1 MAVNATKKDENTVL
15 KSKTQTILRLIKYLF
30 AYKKTIAAVLV
41 IIAVSTAITLI
52 NPLITERAINVDI
65 ANHDYKSLYTLVIF
79 ALVMNFILFIAVK
92 LRMYLIAK
100 ISNGVLVTIRTELY
114 THLQTLGLKFYDSLP
129 AGKILSRVIEDV
141 NSLKGILQDLIVT
154 LFPQFVT
161 LVAVVVIMFVKNP
174 ILAAATLASTPL
186 LTAGLLF
193 IKIKCSTLWHIHSK
207 KSSNLS
213 GVIHEDVSGMRII
226 QGFAAEE
233 ETSDAF
239 KTAVTEHQ
247 DSFRNAVRLGDM
259 FNSVIE
265 FTTMISTVL
274 LYYTAVKLIG
284 NNSIPVGTLI
294 AFSTYANMV
303 WSPISSLG
311 NLYTNLVK
319 NVAKANRIFEV
330 LDTAPEVYD
339 REGATELPEIK
350 GSVEFKNVS
359 FSYDDDKIV
368 LDNVSFSV
376 RPGETIALVGPTGAG
391 KSTIANLISRF
402 YDIQK
407 GEILIDGID
416 LTSVTIESLRK
427 QMGVM
432 TQDNFLFTGTIADN
446 IRYGKLDATEEE
458 IENAA
463 KAVNAHDFIMN
474 LENGYNTMLKERG
487 AGLSVGQR
495 QLLAFAR
502 TMISMPKIL
511 ILDEATSSI
520 DTQSEILVQ
529 KGIARLLKGRTSFVI
544 AHRLSTIKNADR
556 IFVVNHGKIVEMG
569 SHDELMKKHGEYYN
583 LYSAQAV

>member
-79 ALVMNFILFIAVK
+79 ALVMNFILFVAVK

>member
-30 AYKKTIAAVLV
+30 AYKKTIVAVLI

-52 NPLITERAINVDI
+52 NPLIIERAINVHI
-65 ANHDYKSLYTLVIF
+65 ASRDYRGLYTLVIF
-79 ALVMNFILFIAVK
+79 ALVINFILFIAIK

-161 LVAVVVIMFVKNP
+161 LIAVIMIMFLKNP
-174 ILAAATLASTPL
+174 VLAAATLASMPL

-233 ETSDAF
+233 ETSFTF
-239 KTAVTEHQ
+239 KTAVTEHL

-330 LDTAPEVYD
+330 LDTEPEVCD
-339 REGATELPEIK
+339 KEGAAELPEIK

-359 FSYDDDKIV
+359 FSYDDDKVV
-368 LDNVSFSV
+368 LDNVSFCV

-407 GEILIDGID
+407 GEILIDGTD

-446 IRYGKLDATEEE
+446 IRYGKLDATQEE

-569 SHDELMKKHGEYYN
+569 SHDELMNKHGEYYN

>member
-30 AYKKTIAAVLV
+30 AYKKTIAAVLI

-52 NPLITERAINVDI
+52 NPLIIERAINVHI
-65 ANHDYKSLYTLVIF
+65 ASRDYRGLYTLVIF
-79 ALVMNFILFIAVK
+79 ALIINFVLFIAIK

-161 LVAVVVIMFVKNP
+161 LIAVIVIMFLKNP
-174 ILAAATLASTPL
+174 ALAAATLASMPL

-233 ETSDAF
+233 ETSFTF
-239 KTAVTEHQ
+239 KTAVTEHL

-330 LDTAPEVYD
+330 LDTEPEVCD
-339 REGATELPEIK
+339 KEGAAELPEIK

-359 FSYDDDKIV
+359 FSYDDDKVV
-368 LDNVSFSV
+368 LDNVSFCV

-407 GEILIDGID
+407 GEILIDGTD

-446 IRYGKLDATEEE
+446 IRYGKLDATQEE

-569 SHDELMKKHGEYYN
+569 SHDELMNKHGEYYN

>member
-30 AYKKTIAAVLV
+30 AYKKTIVAVLI

-52 NPLITERAINVDI
+52 NPLIIERAINVHI
-65 ANHDYKSLYTLVIF
+65 ASRDYRGLYTLVIF
-79 ALVMNFILFIAVK
+79 ALIINFVLFIAIK

-161 LVAVVVIMFVKNP
+161 LIAVIMIMFLKNP
-174 ILAAATLASTPL
+174 VLAAATLASMPL

-233 ETSDAF
+233 ETSFTF
-239 KTAVTEHQ
+239 KTAVTEHL

-330 LDTAPEVYD
+330 LDTEPEVCD
-339 REGATELPEIK
+339 KEGAAELPEIK

-359 FSYDDDKIV
+359 FSYDDDKVV
-368 LDNVSFSV
+368 LDNVSFCV

-407 GEILIDGID
+407 GEILIDGTD

-446 IRYGKLDATEEE
+446 IRYGKLDATQEE

-569 SHDELMKKHGEYYN
+569 SHDELMNKHGEYYN

>member
-376 RPGETIALVGPTGAG
+376 QPGETIALVGPTGAG

>member
-79 ALVMNFILFIAVK
+79 ALVMNFILFVAVK

-376 RPGETIALVGPTGAG
+376 RPGEKIALVGPTGAG

>member
-65 ANHDYKSLYTLVIF
+65 ANHDYKSLYTLVIL